1 MPRNYGK
8 LIGRII
14 ELYGTRSAFAKEM
27 GWSDRTCSLKLNGK
41 VDLKQAEIE
50 KACELLNIAHGEIA
64 DVFFEQKVQKM

>member
-50 KACELLNIAHGEIA
+50 KACGLLYSARGYFA
-64 DVFFEQKVQKM
+64 DVLFEG